1 MSTDP
6 TDNNSPE
13 SDTKRPSR
21 LRAYLELIR
30 LPNLFTA
37 VADVAMGVLFVQA
50 LAGPTDIALLA
61 VLATASVLL
70 YAAGVVLN
78 DLFDVE
84 VDRLERPNRPL
95 PSGRVSLR
103 TARRLG
109 WSLIVA
115 GVLLGCLAAA
125 ISGHFRPAIVALLLA
140 GSVLLYDGLLKRTP
154 LGPLAMGAC
163 RMFNVLLGM
172 SVAAAPLLTQHWL
185 VAGGLGIYIA
195 GVTWFARTE
204 ATRSNR
210 IHLFLATC
218 LMMVGVGLLAWFP
231 SWAQGDFPP
240 RQLAGGK
247 TLLTVLGILIAWR
260 CLRTIAVPTPRQ
272 VQATV
277 KQCILTLVVFD
288 AAVTFATSGPFCALA
303 VLALL
308 VPAVVLGR
316 WIYST

>member
-1 MSTDP
+1 MPPD
-6 TDNNSPE
+6 
-13 SDTKRPSR
+13 DTKQPSR
-21 LRAYLELIR
+21 LRAYLELVR

-37 VADVAMGVLFVQA
+37 VADVAMGVLFVRA
-50 LAGPTDIALLA
+50 VAGPSDITLLA

-78 DLFDVE
+78 DLFDIE
-84 VDRLERPNRPL
+84 VDRLQRPDRPL

-103 TARRLG
+103 AARWLG
-109 WSLIVA
+109 WSLIGA
-115 GVLLGCLAAA
+115 GVLMGCLAAA
-125 ISGHFRPAIVALLLA
+125 ISGHFRPAIAAVLLA

-172 SVAAAPLLTQHWL
+172 SVAATPLLTQHWL
-185 VAGGLGIYIA
+185 VAGGIGTYIA

-204 ATRSNR
+204 ARQSNR
-210 IHLFLATC
+210 IHLFLATG
-218 LMMVGVGLLAWFP
+218 LMMAGVGLLVWFT

-288 AAVTFATSGPFCALA
+288 AAVTFATSGPYRALA

-316 WIYST
+316 WVYST